1 MQYELLTNDLAS
13 KMRER
18 FINAFLKEKWN
29 TNFRSVLYSARFDG
43 SISRLDF
50 YQALGELTKRDG
62 ELYFLSD
69 LSHGW
74 RCELQNDFVAKTI
87 DAKGFAKQI
96 FDEWCREFYVGNYIY
111 SDTFHQTTNNL
122 FKDKLFLNLLPLDIY
137 IFDGT
142 FNWMLA
148 FTHENCEDESE
159 QDDDI
164 GCVEPRRCC
173 YLIKPIKFE
182 ILPDTKA
189 TEIRSQFER
198 TFIQTPEEYEIAWSK
213 WAEEYA
219 NLNPDSTK
227 QTMPD
232 YATAIY
238 WDKLKAHTDITFD
251 DAISFLQS
259 IKNPV
264 YFLSNPPIGKNM
276 MNQFSNA
283 PIGFVA
289 TTDDPKRFADY
300 IYDEW
305 KMCYTLPDDVWIN
318 PELPGD
324 LFVFDNTFNWMLY
337 FTHHN
342 VDDYAEEETEGGWN
356 RLCIKI

>member
-29 TNFRSVLYSARFDG
+29 TNFRSVLYSAGFAG
-43 SISRLDF
+43 KTTRLDF

-96 FDEWCREFYVGNYIY
+96 FDEWCREFYVGNYIF

-148 FTHENCEDESE
+148 FTHEDCEDENE
-159 QDDDI
+159 HDRDPGI
-164 GCVEPRRCC
+164 IEPRRCC
-173 YLIKPIKFE
+173 YLVEPISFDL
-182 ILPDTKA
+182 LPDGKA
-189 TEIRSQFER
+189 DEMRSRFESE
-198 TFIQTPEEYEIAWSK
+198 FIQSPEEYEKSRTRRAQEF
-213 WAEEYA
+213 AE
-219 NLNPDSTK
+219 LNPSIAK
-227 QTMPD
+227 LTMLE
-232 YATAIY
+232 YSSATY
-238 WDKLKAHTDITFD
+238 WDRLNESVDIDFN
-251 DAISFLQS
+251 DAISFL
-259 IKNPV
+259 KNTDGPV
-264 YFLSNPPIGKNM
+264 YFLSDHCKAYSG
-276 MNQFSNA
+276 MNHFGDA
-283 PIGFVA
+283 PAGFVVRVS
-289 TTDDPKRFADY
+289 DPKSFADY

-305 KMCYTLPDDVWIN
+305 KMLYTLPDDIWIE
-318 PELPGD
+318 PTLPGD
-324 LFVFDNTFNWMLY
+324 LFVFDDSFSWMIY

-342 VDDYAEEETEGGWN
+342 VDDFAEGGTECDWN
-356 RLCIKI
+356 RLCLKL